1 MNIRYY
7 IALITQFKETYTRS
21 IYTYIERV
29 DITSNIS
36 KCRCRTAKQPEEIS
50 TTGEGKYGNNHEINI
65 ICF

>member
-7 IALITQFKETYTRS
+7 IAVITQFKETYTRS

-36 KCRCRTAKQPEEIS
+36 KRRCRTAKRNIHNRR
-50 TTGEGKYGNNHEINI
+50 GKVWE
-65 ICF
+65 